1 MPKSG
6 RLDRPAGR
14 IPRRL
19 SAPDLSRRHSGDC
32 GLCRLNGS
40 ADGRP
45 LQPEAYGPIRV
56 YQAELLRDR
65 PPAPQDILRVSALR
79 KAKIHAPAAR
89 AQRVLMTFLDYV
101 ALTKPKIVPLLL
113 MAGIGSS
120 VVAAKTIPSPQ
131 VVLGVLVG
139 GALASAGALALNS
152 YLEIG
157 LDAQMK
163 RTKARPL
170 PSRKIVPPSQALVLG
185 LALLAVG
192 LLVALLTLN
201 IVATLF
207 IALGAFVYVPVYT
220 LFLKPRTSWNIVLGG
235 FAGSC
240 AALAGW
246 YAVTSTN
253 AVVGWILGALVFV
266 WTPTHFWTLAVITE
280 QDYASVGIPMLPSEV
295 GPTAASKYIVANTL
309 LLIPVSLLFAFY
321 LSGTGLLVY
330 LAVAVVFDALLL
342 ATNLKLL
349 RTPNKDNAWLAF
361 KFSSPY
367 LAIIF
372 VAAMAAAFLS

>member
-1 MPKSG
+1 MS
-6 RLDRPAGR
+6 
-14 IPRRL
+14 L
-19 SAPDLSRRHSGDC
+19 S
-32 GLCRLNGS
+32 
-40 ADGRP
+40 
-45 LQPEAYGPIRV
+45 
-56 YQAELLRDR
+56 
-65 PPAPQDILRVSALR
+65 
-79 KAKIHAPAAR
+79 
-89 AQRVLMTFLDYV
+89 DYL

-113 MAGIGSS
+113 MAAAGSS
-120 VVAAKTIPSPQ
+120 VVAAKGIPSAA
-131 VVLGVLVG
+131 VLVG
-139 GALASAGALALNS
+139 VLGGGTLASAGALTLNS

-170 PSRKIVPPSQALVLG
+170 PSRRVVPTVRALFFG
-185 LALLAVG
+185 LALLALG
-192 LLVALLTLN
+192 LVAAALTINL
-201 IVATLF
+201 VATSL

-220 LFLKPRTSWNIVLGG
+220 VFLKPRTSWNIVLGG

-246 YAVTSTN
+246 YAVTPAN

-266 WTPTHFWTLAVITE
+266 WTPTHFWSLAVITE

-295 GPTAASKYIVANTL
+295 GPVAASKYIVANTL
-309 LLIPVSLLFAFY
+309 LLIPVSLLFSFY
-321 LSGTGLLVY
+321 LAGPGLFVY

-349 RTPNKDNAWLAF
+349 RKPNKDNAWLAF

-367 LAIIF
+367 LAVIF
-372 VAAMAAAFLS
+372 LAAMVAAVIPA